1 MFWAV
6 LNQISFEHEIQKYVF
21 TPDYLCRMLAV
32 HYMKHKDD
40 NDKELFYAVRKS
52 LFAFGLPAV
61 EGEGERPG
69 PFTIKE
75 YFQYIIKEKS
85 WDDLTCLV
93 LIASMQNK
101 CC

>member
-1 MFWAV
+1 
-6 LNQISFEHEIQKYVF
+6 
-21 TPDYLCRMLAV
+21 MLAV

-61 EGEGERPG
+61 EGKGERPG
-69 PFTIKE
+69 PLSIKG

-85 WDDLTCLV
+85 
-93 LIASMQNK
+93 
-101 CC
+101 